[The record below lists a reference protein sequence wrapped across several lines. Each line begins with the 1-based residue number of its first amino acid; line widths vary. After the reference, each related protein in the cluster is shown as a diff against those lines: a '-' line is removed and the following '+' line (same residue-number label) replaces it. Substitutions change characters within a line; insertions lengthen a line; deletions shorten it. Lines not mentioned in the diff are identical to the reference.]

1 MVIRPRRTTKLS
13 WITLTMGARPFND
26 TEGRYCHF
34 VGRWPDTC
42 RVDATWAIEVSTCDA
57 DDPPVAW
64 PGPRGFWDRYIAQN
78 DLWYRN
84 SAGQRVRGWGT
95 NPARWATDLGRRGSS
110 PWPRVIRECRNLAVG
125 NGAIPHF
132 DDIGIRPW
140 RSDYPHPERWRANV
154 LTFPDEL
161 PGPVSFSA
169 IKAYFTP
176 PELVRKFKPES
187 IVKMEGVRWRRFQH
201 RGWSGPPEDPY
212 TWQEWF
218 CGDGRGRIYNVCQML
233 ILGFRPLLEATVDLA
248 WSQARQDAYALMV
261 VATVC
266 LVDGAMLAYHGLKG
280 WDKPIWTRA
289 HEKAWRLD
297 APIGPAELTTK
308 GIWVR
313 EFRNGRVT
321 VNPTARPAG
330 NVAAHS
336 ASIMVK

>member
-1 MVIRPRRTTKLS
+1 MNRFAA
-13 WITLTMGARPFND
+13 WTMGTRPFTD

-34 VGRWPDTC
+34 VGRKPDIA
-42 RVDATWAIEVSTCDA
+42 REDATWAIEISTRDA
-57 DDPPVAW
+57 DDPHVPY
-64 PGPRGFWDRYIAQN
+64 PGPRRFWDDYIAAN

-84 SAGQRVRGWGT
+84 AKGQRVHGWGT
-95 NPARWATDLGRRGSS
+95 NPSRWATDLARTGSS
-110 PWPRVIRECRNLAVG
+110 PWPRVIRECSNLAVER
-125 NGAIPHF
+125 GAILHF

-140 RSDYPHPERWRANV
+140 STGYPYPDWWRANV

-161 PGPVSFSA
+161 PGPVSISA

-176 PELVRKFKPES
+176 EELVRKFKPGT
-187 IVKMEGVRWRRFQH
+187 IVKMEGVRWKRFK
-201 RGWSGPPEDPY
+201 RTGWSGPPEDPF

-218 CGDGRGRIYNVCQML
+218 CGDGRKRIYNVQQFL
-233 ILGFRPLLEATVDLA
+233 QWGYRPLLEATVDLA
-248 WSQARQDAYALMV
+248 WCQARQDAYALMV

-266 LVDGAMLAYHGLKG
+266 LADCAMLAYHGLKG

-297 APIGPAELTTK
+297 APTGPAELTPM
-308 GIWVR
+308 GFWVR

-336 ASIMVK
+336 ASIVVR